1 MMCGHVIIA
10 KGGQLKFD
18 VEQSCGRPPLL
29 VGKTSTCRYKWR
41 FPKSGGTMT
50 YRWMVSWKMPSIY
63 IYGWFEGTPMTY
75 ETTKWAMFNVTI
87 CWAAESMSAMP
98 NYVEQADR
106 WEDEKMTGDQT
117 KNKFRG
123 LAELYGTVGKKNWC
137 PLKSSKIGAELIES
151 YGCVILPCWLR
162 IWGES

>member
-1 MMCGHVIIA
+1 VSIIWVLPTMMCGHVIIA

-63 IYGWFEGTPMTY
+63 IWMIWRYPHDVRNHQMGHVQRDDLLSRWI
-75 ETTKWAMFNVTI
+75 NVGD
-87 CWAAESMSAMP
+87 AKLRGAGRSLR
-98 NYVEQADR
+98 R
-106 WEDEKMTGDQT
+106 WEDDGWSNKKQISRSSWIIWNCRKKKTGA
-117 KNKFRG
+117 
-123 LAELYGTVGKKNWC
+123 L
-137 PLKSSKIGAELIES
+137 
-151 YGCVILPCWLR
+151 
-162 IWGES
+162 